1 MKIYANNI
9 KIRSSGP
16 AVGSNA
22 IVQKH
27 LATGLDFKVLG
38 FSAAQFDLI
47 FDTPRE
53 ARAVIAAVE
62 RFIVNESRTAFPF
75 PLFSLTP
82 YGRMP

>member
-9 KIRSSGP
+9 EIRSSGP
-16 AVGSNA
+16 TVGSTA

-27 LATGLDFKVLG
+27 LAAGLDIKVLG
-38 FSAAQFDLI
+38 FSAAEFDLS
-47 FDTPRE
+47 FDTPKE

-62 RFIVNESRTAFPF
+62 RFIVDESRTAFPF

-82 YGRMP
+82 DGRMP